1 MSSWTWLAGRRLKEI
16 VNKSITHL
24 ELIHKTTELLRD
36 MIKLLYE
43 GKVNEG
49 LKFYEKIGETE
60 RKADELKRDI
70 LHSLSRG
77 FIHPLDREDLLRLI
91 LTSDDIAAYAKAT
104 ARRII
109 ILYTIGGTLPEEILF
124 LLKDIAEKT
133 VEASSVLLSALRSL
147 GSDPARTITL
157 THEVEKIEEEIDE
170 IRMDL
175 LEKLYKL
182 CKVDLTID
190 CLLTKEIIDDVESIS
205 DMCEDTGD
213 VIRLI
218 AVSI

>member
-1 MSSWTWLAGRRLKEI
+1 MSSWTWLAGRRLEEI
-16 VNKSITHL
+16 VNKSIVHL
-24 ELIHKTTELLRD
+24 ELVHKTTELLGD

-49 LKFYEKIGETE
+49 LKFYEKISETE
-60 RKADELKRDI
+60 RKADELKREI
-70 LHSLSRG
+70 LTSLSRG

-91 LTSDDIAAYAKAT
+91 LTSDDIAAYTKAT
-104 ARRII
+104 ARRITV
-109 ILYTIGGTLPEEILF
+109 LYTIGSTLPEEILL

-147 GSDPARTITL
+147 GSDPARTMTL

-170 IRMDL
+170 IRMNL
-175 LEKLYKL
+175 LEKLYTL
-182 CKVDLTID
+182 CKVNLTVD
-190 CLLTKEIIDDVESIS
+190 CLLMKEIIDDIENIS

-218 AVSI
+218 AVSV